1 LVIIRAQE
9 LLGHKTFIMTLRYSH
24 LSPDHKRQAID
35 VLDRRMDTIWAPG
48 QKIKEKVSLA
58 PLSKLS
64 YNNAQEDFA
73 GVAELADAVDLKST
87 G

>member
-1 LVIIRAQE
+1 
-9 LLGHKTFIMTLRYSH
+9 
-24 LSPDHKRQAID
+24 
-35 VLDRRMDTIWAPG
+35 MDTIWAPG